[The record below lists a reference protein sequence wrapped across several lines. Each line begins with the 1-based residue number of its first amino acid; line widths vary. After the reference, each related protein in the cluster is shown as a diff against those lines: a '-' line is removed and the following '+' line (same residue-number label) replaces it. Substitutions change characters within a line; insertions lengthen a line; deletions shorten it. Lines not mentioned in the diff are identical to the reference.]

1 VRKTGHLDLEAV
13 EMLVRSAMHHAG
25 ATALTE
31 LLRFPVPDKR
41 TIPCSC
47 GQQARYRELRSKTVL
62 TVVGTVE
69 ASRPYYLCPHCHE
82 GQFPA
87 DEELDVVN
95 TEFSPVIRR

>member
-1 VRKTGHLDLEAV
+1 MRKTGHLDLEAV

-31 LLRFPVPDKR
+31 LLRFPVPDQR

-47 GQQARYRELRSKTVL
+47 GQQARYRELRPKTVL

-69 ASRPYYLCPHCHE
+69 ASRPYYGACKLWW
-82 GQFPA
+82 GRMQR
-87 DEELDVVN
+87 
-95 TEFSPVIRR
+95 SIRAASR